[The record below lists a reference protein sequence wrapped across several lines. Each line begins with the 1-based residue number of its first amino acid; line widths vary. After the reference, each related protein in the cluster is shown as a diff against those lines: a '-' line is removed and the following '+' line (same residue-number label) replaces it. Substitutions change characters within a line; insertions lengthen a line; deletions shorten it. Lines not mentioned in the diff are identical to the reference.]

1 MLIDLSTPGSEE
13 STEDE
18 EQDIE
23 EDETGVD
30 ENEEPP
36 IPPLRHSTRKT
47 NPPDY
52 CGSPKKQFG
61 YDSSVMT

>member
-1 MLIDLSTPGSEE
+1 MLIDLSTPESEE
-13 STEDE
+13 SNEDE

-36 IPPLRHSTRKT
+36 IPPSDTLLIKLTHQVTVGRPR
-47 NPPDY
+47 
-52 CGSPKKQFG
+52 
-61 YDSSVMT
+61 SSLHEH